1 MSCLEIV
8 NRAGND
14 IECTM
19 DVDADIPG
27 VHGENILTDDNCN
40 MNDDDENDDS
50 TVNSNDNQV
59 IDDTPTLE
67 DVPSDEESITNEIE

>member
-40 MNDDDENDDS
+40 MNDG
-50 TVNSNDNQV
+50 
-59 IDDTPTLE
+59 
-67 DVPSDEESITNEIE
+67 